1 MYFRIVFGSIQLIMF
16 SVKKFSLFIIFL
28 VINFGNAQAYDS
40 LQRALDFHQSSQ
52 FQKALPILIRL
63 AKKYKANNEA
73 ANYALCQLKIADI
86 VRTFGGA
93 NLAIEI
99 LNTNEKYL
107 EVRLEEPSPELAQN
121 FIAKGEAFYASNKLT
136 EFKQVIL
143 KSISVKKKM
152 GLPEKYLAEDYL
164 HLARYYKEFQ
174 NLSDSCYYWV
184 SKSLRLAKTNREM
197 TEYLLPRIYNLIG
210 YYFHPASFSYFRN
223 QKGLFNE
230 RLKISRK
237 YYDSALHVIEFQP
250 IKDELML
257 GRIYQN
263 LGNSYNNQY
272 QADSKRETMSIAMN
286 FYKKSTHI
294 YEQFGSPS
302 DLSMKD
308 WIVGKGYER
317 ILLYD
322 SAILQ
327 FQKGLVRLVPGFDPK
342 NVNELPLLQPTL
354 NDQRFIS
361 LITIKANNLYYRAIA
376 KKSVE
381 DLEISFQ
388 HYEYLLKFHRYLL
401 SHSLNENETINW
413 SYLYSANAYQQ
424 LLNNAYELFRITG
437 NANYLIKS
445 YSLIASAKYAWLN
458 RNDIEPVLGSAINT
472 SILIEE
478 IKLVKSSILK
488 SIPSLSYGLLA
499 SILPEIPHMINA
511 KSGVQLH
518 LANLV
523 LDTVSVEKVKQ
534 LLGNENAALIDFYLG
549 GQDLF
554 MVIVTENKFEVLK
567 KTLPQNFNATLLE
580 INKNILHLKPD
591 SYVHLSNRIYR
602 ETLDSAILKLPKE
615 ITKLI
620 ICSDGQLQTIPW
632 DALVTDT
639 LKQSSFKDL
648 NYLLKRFTIRTVLT
662 PRHLFNA
669 QPSKKGFYGI
679 APAFSKSKRFS
690 AIPFS
695 ASLVKDKSDNYNGEF
710 RTTLQRDSVRTGIF
724 HIASHVIIDSL
735 RPYRSA
741 VYFSDEDSISIS
753 QLSNLQ
759 IQPQLAILNGCQT
772 GNGTYYQTEGTISF
786 ARSFYNMGAKSVLI
800 TLWSVDDKTTAK
812 ILENFYDEI
821 ENNNLLDVSLHKAK
835 IDFIAEASSDEL
847 ANPYYWAGLQL
858 SGQAD
863 PVNTNEFSWKQVTG
877 VTIVILVGIMFYAT
891 RKRKGQVSINCL

>member
-1 MYFRIVFGSIQLIMF
+1 MSGINKLI
-16 SVKKFSLFIIFL
+16 LLIIFF
-28 VINFGNAQAYDS
+28 VIGFGNAQAYDS
-40 LQRALDFHQSSQ
+40 LQQALDFHQSSRY
-52 FQKALPILIRL
+52 QKALPILVSL
-63 AKKYKANNEA
+63 AKKYKTHNDA

-107 EVRLEEPSPELAQN
+107 EVRLEKPSPELAQN
-121 FIAKGEAFYASNKLT
+121 FIAKGEAFYAANKLT
-136 EFKQVIL
+136 EFKQAIL
-143 KSISVKKKM
+143 KSIAVKKKM
-152 GLPEKYLAEDYL
+152 GLPEKYFAEDYL

-184 SKSLRLAKTNREM
+184 SKSLRLAKANREI
-197 TEYLLPRIYNLIG
+197 TEYLMPRVYNLIG
-210 YYFHPASFSYFRN
+210 YYFHPASFGYFRN
-223 QKGLFNE
+223 QKELFNE

-272 QADSKRETMSIAMN
+272 QADSKKETMSIAMG
-286 FYKKSTHI
+286 FYKKSTKI

-317 ILLYD
+317 LRLYD

-327 FQKGLVRLVPGFDPK
+327 FQRGLIRLVPDFQPND
-342 NVNELPLLQPTL
+342 VNELPLFQPTL
-354 NDQRFIS
+354 NDQQFIS
-361 LITIKANNLYYRAIA
+361 LITFKANNLYYRAVA
-376 KKSVE
+376 KKSVK

-401 SHSLNENETINW
+401 ARSLNESETINW
-413 SYLYSANAYQQ
+413 SYLYGANAYQQ
-424 LLNNAYELFRITG
+424 LLNNAYDLFRITG
-437 NANYLIKS
+437 SVDYLTKS
-445 YSLIASAKYAWLN
+445 YSLIASAKYAWIN
-458 RNDIEPVLGSAINT
+458 KNDVEPVLGSAINT

-478 IKLVKSSILK
+478 IKLVKSSFFK
-488 SIPSLSYGLLA
+488 SVPSLSDSLLE
-499 SILPEIPHMINA
+499 SILPETPQIISAQPRA
-511 KSGVQLH
+511 QLH

-534 LLGNENAALIDFYLG
+534 LLGSENAALIDFYLR

-554 MVIVTENKFEVLK
+554 TVIVTKNKFEVLK
-567 KTLPQNFNATLLE
+567 QTLPQNFDAMLRE

-591 SYVHLSNRIYR
+591 DYMRLSNSIYR
-602 ETLDSAILKLPKE
+602 ETLGSAILKLPQE

-639 LKQSSFKDL
+639 IKQSTFKQSTFKEL
-648 NYLLKRFTIRTVLT
+648 NYLLKKFTIRTVLT
-662 PRHLFNA
+662 PRHLFNG
-669 QPSKKGFYGI
+669 QPSKKGFYGV
-679 APAFSKSKRFS
+679 APTFSKSKRFS

-695 ASLVKDKSDNYNGEF
+695 ASLVKNKSDKINGDF
-710 RTTLQRDSVRTGIF
+710 RTTLQQDSVRTGIF
-724 HIASHVIIDSL
+724 HIASHVVIDSL

-741 VYFSDEDSISIS
+741 IYFSDEDSITIS

-759 IQPQLAILNGCQT
+759 VKPQLAILNGCQT
-772 GNGTYYQTEGTISF
+772 GNGTYYQTEGAISF
-786 ARSFYNMGAKSVLI
+786 ARSFYNIGAQSVLM
-800 TLWSVDDKTTAK
+800 TLWSVDDKTTAE
-812 ILENFYDEI
+812 ILGSFYNEI

-835 IDFIAEASSDEL
+835 IDFIADASSDEL

-858 SGQAD
+858 SGKAD
-863 PVNTNEFSWKQVTG
+863 PVNTNEFPWKQVMA
-877 VTIVILVGIMFYAT
+877 VTIIILVGIIFYAT
-891 RKRKGQVSINCL
+891 RKRKELVSINRL

>member
-1 MYFRIVFGSIQLIMF
+1 MCG
-16 SVKKFSLFIIFL
+16 VKKLILLIILF
-28 VINFGNAQAYDS
+28 VINLGNAQAYDS
-40 LQRALDFHQSSQ
+40 LQQALDFHKSSRY
-52 FQKALPILIRL
+52 QKALPILISL

-99 LNTNEKYL
+99 LNTNEKFL
-107 EVRLEEPSPELAQN
+107 EVRLEKSTLELAQN
-121 FIAKGEAFYASNKLT
+121 FIAKGEAFYAANKLT
-136 EFKQVIL
+136 EFKQAIL
-143 KSISVKKKM
+143 KSIAVKKKM

-174 NLSDSCYYWV
+174 NQSDSCYYWA
-184 SKSLRLAKTNREM
+184 SKSLRLAKTNQKM

-210 YYFHPASFSYFRN
+210 YHFHPASFGYFLN
-223 QKGLFNE
+223 QRDKFYE
-230 RLKISRK
+230 HLKISRK
-237 YYDSALHVIEFQP
+237 YYDSALQTIEHQP

-272 QADSKRETMSIAMN
+272 QADSKRETMSTAMN
-286 FYKKSTHI
+286 FYKKSTRI

-327 FQKGLVRLVPGFDPK
+327 FQKGLMRLMPGFDPK

-361 LITIKANNLYYRAIA
+361 LITIKANNLYYRAVA

-401 SHSLNENETINW
+401 SHSLHENETINW

-437 NANYLIKS
+437 NVDYLTKS
-445 YSLIASAKYAWLN
+445 YSLIASAKYAWIN

-488 SIPSLSYGLLA
+488 SVPSLSDSLLA
-499 SILPEIPHMINA
+499 SVLPEIPYMISA
-511 KSGVQLH
+511 QPRAQLH

-523 LDTVSVEKVKQ
+523 LDTVSVEKVKR
-534 LLGNENAALIDFYLG
+534 LLGSENAALIDFYLR

-554 MVIVTENKFEVLK
+554 TIIVTENKFEVLK
-567 KTLPQNFNATLLE
+567 QTLPQNFNATLRE
-580 INKNILHLKPD
+580 INKNILLLKPNG
-591 SYVHLSNRIYR
+591 YVRLSNRIYR
-602 ETLDSAILKLPKE
+602 ETLDSAILKLPQE

-639 LKQSSFKDL
+639 IKQSSFKEL

-662 PRHLFNA
+662 PLHLFNG
-669 QPSKKGFYGI
+669 QPSKNGFYGV
-679 APAFSKSKRFS
+679 APAFNKSKRFS

-695 ASLVKDKSDNYNGEF
+695 ASVVKNKSDSYNGEF
-710 RTTLQRDSVRTGIF
+710 RTTLQQDSLRTGIF
-724 HIASHVIIDSL
+724 HIASHVVIDSL

-741 VYFSDEDSISIS
+741 IYFSDEDSITIS

-786 ARSFYNMGAKSVLI
+786 ARSFYNMGAQSVLM
-800 TLWSVDDKTTAK
+800 TLWSVDDKATAE
-812 ILENFYDEI
+812 ILEGFYNEI
-821 ENNNLLDVSLHKAK
+821 ENNNLLDASLHKAK
-835 IDFIAEASSDEL
+835 IGFIATASSDEL

-858 SGQAD
+858 SGKAD
-863 PVNTNEFSWKQVTG
+863 PVNINESPWKQVTG
-877 VTIVILVGIMFYAT
+877 IAVVILVGLMFYTT
-891 RKRKGQVSINCL
+891 RKRKEQVLINRL

>member
-1 MYFRIVFGSIQLIMF
+1 MC
-16 SVKKFSLFIIFL
+16 SVKKFILLIIFL
-28 VINFGNAQAYDS
+28 VINLGNAQASDS
-40 LQRALDFHQSSQ
+40 LQQALDFHQSSRY
-52 FQKALPILIRL
+52 QKALPILISL

-73 ANYALCQLKIADI
+73 VNYALCQLKIADI

-93 NLAIEI
+93 NLAIEM
-99 LNTNEKYL
+99 LNTNEKLL
-107 EVRLEEPSPELAQN
+107 EIRLEKPSLELAQN
-121 FIAKGEAFYASNKLT
+121 FIAKGEAFYAANKLT

-174 NLSDSCYYWV
+174 NQSDSCYYWA
-184 SKSLRLAKTNREM
+184 SKSLRLTKTNQKM

-210 YYFHPASFSYFRN
+210 YHFHPASFGYFRN
-223 QKGLFNE
+223 QKDLFNE

-237 YYDSALHVIEFQP
+237 YYDSALHVIESQS

-272 QADSKRETMSIAMN
+272 QADSKRETMSIAMD
-286 FYKKSTHI
+286 FYKKSTRI

-317 ILLYD
+317 ILLHD

-327 FQKGLVRLVPGFDPK
+327 FQKGLMRLVPGFDPK

-401 SHSLNENETINW
+401 SHSLHENETINW

-424 LLNNAYELFRITG
+424 LLNAAFELFRITG
-437 NANYLIKS
+437 NAEYLTRS
-445 YSLIASAKYAWLN
+445 YSLIASAKYAWIN
-458 RNDIEPVLGSAINT
+458 KNDIEPALGSAINA

-478 IKLVKSSILK
+478 TILVKSGILK
-488 SIPSLSYGLLA
+488 SIPSLSDSLLA
-499 SILPEIPHMINA
+499 SILPEIPHTISA
-511 KSGVQLH
+511 RPRAQLL

-534 LLGNENAALIDFYLG
+534 LLGSENAALIDFYLRG
-549 GQDLF
+549 EDLF
-554 MVIVTENKFEVLK
+554 TVIVTEDKFEVLK
-567 KTLPQNFNATLLE
+567 QALPPNFNATLRE
-580 INKNILHLKPD
+580 INKNILHLKPE
-591 SYVHLSNRIYR
+591 SYVRLSNRIYR

-615 ITKLI
+615 ITRLI

-639 LKQSSFKDL
+639 IQQSSFKELD
-648 NYLLKRFTIRTVLT
+648 YLLKRFTIRTVLT
-662 PRHLFNA
+662 PRHLFNG
-669 QPSKKGFYGI
+669 QPSKNGFYGV

-695 ASLVKDKSDNYNGEF
+695 ASLVKKKSDNYNVEF
-710 RTTLQRDSVRTGIF
+710 RTTLQQDSIWTGIF
-724 HIASHVIIDSL
+724 HIASHVAIDSL
-735 RPYRSA
+735 RPYHSA
-741 VYFSDEDSISIS
+741 IYFSDDDSITIS

-772 GNGTYYQTEGTISF
+772 GNGTYYHTEGTISF
-786 ARSFYNMGAKSVLI
+786 ARSFYNMGAQSVLM

-812 ILENFYDEI
+812 ILESFYDEI
-821 ENNNLLDVSLHKAK
+821 ENNNLLDASLHKAK
-835 IDFIAEASSDEL
+835 IDFIANASSDEL

-858 SGQAD
+858 SGKAD

-877 VTIVILVGIMFYAT
+877 VTIVILVGFMFYAA
-891 RKRKGQVSINCL
+891 RKRKEQGLVNRL